1 MWKNWPKN
9 GILPTMPRKI
19 EISHRTIIFAV
30 LFLVFLWFL
39 YFIKDLILQL
49 FVALLLMAI
58 LNPLVSKITKLR
70 IPRAIAVFIAYLV
83 VFGIFGAALAGI
95 IPPLV
100 EQTTSFV
107 NNIPGYLSS
116 LGIGGYIN
124 EQLTGELLSQ
134 LGSIPGQ
141 LVKVGLSVFSNVFT
155 VITVLIFAFYLLLA
169 RDKLDDQLGFL
180 FGEERKGELARIMD
194 LLESRLGGWARG
206 ELTLMVLVG
215 VFNYIGLM
223 ILGIPFAL
231 PLAILAGL
239 LEIIPYLGPVI
250 AAIPGVII
258 GLSISPLMGLAVA
271 ALAFL
276 IQQLE
281 NYLFVP
287 KVMEKSVGVSPIVT
301 LLALAIGFRIAGV
314 VGVVI
319 SVPVVLTIQVLSKEY
334 LFPKE

>member
-1 MWKNWPKN
+1 
-9 GILPTMPRKI
+9 MPRKI

-30 LFLVFLWFL
+30 FFLIFLWFL
-39 YFIKDLILQL
+39 YYIRDLILEL
-49 FVALLLMAI
+49 FVALLIMTI
-58 LNPLVSKITKLR
+58 LNPFVTRLSKLK
-70 IPRAIAVFIAYLV
+70 IPRAISVFVAYLV

-95 IPPLV
+95 IPPLI
-100 EQTTSFV
+100 EQTSSFA
-107 NNIPGYLSS
+107 NNLPRYLSS

-141 LVKVGLSVFSNVFT
+141 LVKVGLSVFSNVFA

-180 FGEERKGELARIMD
+180 FGEERKGELAKIMD

-206 ELTLMVLVG
+206 ELALMALVG
-215 VFNYIGLM
+215 VSNYIGLM

-231 PLAILAGL
+231 PLAILGGL

-250 AAIPGVII
+250 AAVPAIVI
-258 GLSISPLMGLAVA
+258 GFSISPLMGLAVA

-314 VGVVI
+314 VGAVI
-319 SVPVVLTIQVLSKEY
+319 SVPVVLTIQVLSKKY

>member
-1 MWKNWPKN
+1 
-9 GILPTMPRKI
+9 MPRKI

-39 YFIKDLILQL
+39 YYIKDLILEL
-49 FVALLLMAI
+49 FVALLIMTI
-58 LNPLVSKITKLR
+58 LNPFVTRLSKLK
-70 IPRAIAVFIAYLV
+70 IPRAISVFVAYVV
-83 VFGIFGAALAGI
+83 VFGLFGAALAGI
-95 IPPLV
+95 IPPLI
-100 EQTTSFV
+100 EQTSSFA
-107 NNIPGYLSS
+107 NNLPRYLSS

-141 LVKVGLSVFSNVFT
+141 LVKVGLSVFSNVFA

-194 LLESRLGGWARG
+194 LLESKLGGWARG
-206 ELTLMVLVG
+206 ELALMALVG
-215 VFNYIGLM
+215 ISNYIGLM

-250 AAIPGVII
+250 AAVPAIVI
-258 GLSISPLMGLAVA
+258 GFSISPLMGLAVT

-314 VGVVI
+314 VGAVI
-319 SVPVVLTIQVLSKEY
+319 SVPVVLTIQVLSKKY
-334 LFPKE
+334 LFSKE

>member
-9 GILPTMPRKI
+9 GILSKMPRKI

-39 YFIKDLILQL
+39 YFIRDLILEL
-49 FVALLLMAI
+49 FVALLIMTI
-58 LNPLVSKITKLR
+58 LNPFVTRLSKLK
-70 IPRAIAVFIAYLV
+70 IPRAISVFVAYLV
-83 VFGIFGAALAGI
+83 VFGIFGAAIAGI

-100 EQTTSFV
+100 EQTSSFA
-107 NNIPGYLSS
+107 NNLPRYLSS

-141 LVKVGLSVFSNVFT
+141 LVKVGLSVFSNVFA

-194 LLESRLGGWARG
+194 LLESKLGGWARG
-206 ELTLMVLVG
+206 ELALMALVG
-215 VFNYIGLM
+215 VSNYIGLM

-250 AAIPGVII
+250 AAVPAIVI
-258 GLSISPLMGLAVA
+258 GFSISPLMGLAVA

-276 IQQLE
+276 IQQVE
-281 NYLFVP
+281 SYLFVP

-301 LLALAIGFRIAGV
+301 LLALAIGFRMAGV
-314 VGVVI
+314 VGAVI
-319 SVPVVLTIQVLSKEY
+319 SVPVVLTIQVLSKKY
-334 LFPKE
+334 LFLKE

>member
-1 MWKNWPKN
+1 
-9 GILPTMPRKI
+9 MPRKI

-30 LFLVFLWFL
+30 LFLIFLWLL
-39 YFIKDLILQL
+39 YYIRDLILEL
-49 FVALLLMAI
+49 FVALLIMAI
-58 LNPLVSKITKLR
+58 LNPLVTRLSKFK
-70 IPRAIAVFIAYLV
+70 IPRAISVFIVYLV
-83 VFGIFGAALAGI
+83 VFGVFGAAIAGI

-107 NNIPGYLSS
+107 NNLPKYLSS

-124 EQLTGELLSQ
+124 EQITGQLLSQ

-141 LVKVGLSVFSNVFT
+141 IVKVGISVFSNVVA
-155 VITVLIFAFYLLLA
+155 VITALILAFYLLLA
-169 RDKLDDQLGFL
+169 RNKLEDQLGL
-180 FGEERKGELARIMD
+180 FFGDDKKRELGRIID

-206 ELTLMVLVG
+206 ALTLMALVG
-215 VFNYIGLM
+215 VSNYIGLV

-231 PLAILAGL
+231 PLAILSGL
-239 LEIIPYLGPVI
+239 LEIIPYLGPVV
-250 AAIPGVII
+250 AAIPAVII

-287 KVMEKSVGVSPIVT
+287 KVMEKSAGVSPIVT
-301 LLALAIGFRIAGV
+301 LLSLAVGFRIAGV

-319 SVPVVLTIQVLSKEY
+319 SVPVVLTVQVLLSKY
-334 LFPKE
+334 LFPKD